1 MLRMF
6 VTSMCLAVAWSV
18 HAQSQSPLFIP
29 APGSPV
35 VVGEGSG
42 RVALADV
49 NGDGR
54 LDLLTCHL
62 LQHFVAVHLGDGA
75 GRFVAA
81 PGSPIALKTQ
91 PGDMKLADLNG
102 DKIPDLVVTHSER
115 DCVDIFFGNGQ
126 GGFRLAPGSP
136 LTVSAESQNYTR
148 SIDLIDLNEDG
159 KLDIA
164 TANHRRNTFSTMLG
178 NGRGEFSP
186 GPTTTIQSGEENFR
200 YVAGD
205 RFGDLDGDRHL
216 DLVIVSGEAD
226 SSAGQGRVRVLHGD
240 GKGAF
245 KENPVTSLSILGAPR
260 FVKLADVNGDQ
271 RLDIVTSHGSDQL
284 SVLLNGGND
293 RFTPAAGSPYN
304 LDATPFAVTVA
315 DVNNDQ
321 RNDLVA
327 ATVNSIT
334 ILLGGKDKFTPAPG
348 SPFRAGPGAYHLAIG
363 DVNKDGKLDIAASS
377 FEGNAVTVLIGR

>member
-1 MLRMF
+1 MLRML
-6 VTSMCLAVAWSV
+6 VTIMFFAMVGSLQ
-18 HAQSQSPLFIP
+18 AQSQGPLFSP

-42 RVALADV
+42 RVVLVDV

-62 LQHFVAVHLGDGA
+62 LQKFVAVHLGDGA
-75 GRFVAA
+75 GRFVAV
-81 PGSPIALKTQ
+81 PGSPIAFKTQ
-91 PGDMKLADLNG
+91 PGDIKLADLNG

-126 GGFRLAPGSP
+126 GSFRLAPGSP
-136 LTVSAESQNYTR
+136 LTVSADSEFYTR
-148 SIDLIDLNEDG
+148 SLDLIDVNEDG
-159 KLDIA
+159 KLDIV
-164 TANHRRNTFSTMLG
+164 TANHRRKTFSTMLG
-178 NGRGEFSP
+178 NDRGEFSP
-186 GPTTTIQSGEENFR
+186 GPTTTINSQEERFSF
-200 YVAGD
+200 VSGD
-205 RFGDLDGDRHL
+205 RFGDVDGDKHL
-216 DLVIVSGEAD
+216 DLVIVSGETGSNA
-226 SSAGQGRVRVLHGD
+226 SQGRVLSGD

-245 KENPVTSLSILGAPR
+245 KENPSTSLPVLAQPR

-271 RLDIVTSHGSDQL
+271 RLDIVISHGNDQL
-284 SVLLNGGND
+284 SVLLNGGNYK
-293 RFTPAAGSPYN
+293 FTPAPGSPYKF
-304 LDATPFAVTVA
+304 DGPPFAVTVA

-334 ILLGGKDKFTPAPG
+334 ILIGGKDKFTPAPG
-348 SPFRAGPGAYHLAIG
+348 SPFRAGPGSYHLTLG

-377 FEGNAVTVLIGR
+377 FEGNAVTVLLGR